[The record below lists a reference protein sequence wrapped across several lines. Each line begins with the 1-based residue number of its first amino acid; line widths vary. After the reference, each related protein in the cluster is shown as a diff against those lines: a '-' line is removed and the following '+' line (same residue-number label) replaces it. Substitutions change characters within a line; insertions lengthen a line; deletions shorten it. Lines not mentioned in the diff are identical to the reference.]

1 MQLFRLTILV
11 ASLLFISSVSC
22 AAPIHIFAPTDIPLD
37 SRAYTIRHPD
47 MEPLEFTLL
56 AHEMV
61 KDRVPEWL
69 AQGIHIQ
76 VAPRAQGGDRYA
88 QTWQDENGKMHIR
101 LFASALHLATVEDL
115 AHILL
120 HEFVHAIK
128 WDDIAAMDLDPNA
141 QEDEPHWCT
150 MYHHELWANRIVI
163 ESFPLLR
170 YSPQMLN
177 RALSLYREHL
187 ALAKESECP
196 VDTYEGFPLLP
207 SPVFDSPQ
215 VSE

>member
-1 MQLFRLTILV
+1 MQLFRLTIVV
-11 ASLLFISSVSC
+11 ASLLFSSVSC
-22 AAPIHIFAPTDIPLD
+22 AAPIHIFAPTDLPLD

-47 MEPLEFTLL
+47 MEPLEFTML

-61 KDRVPEWL
+61 KERVPEWL
-69 AQGIHIQ
+69 AQGVHIK
-76 VAPRAQGGDRYA
+76 VDPRARGTLYGE
-88 QTWQDENGKMHIR
+88 TWPDEHGQMHIR

-115 AHILL
+115 AHVLL

-128 WDDIAAMDLDPNA
+128 WDYIEALNLDSNA
-141 QEDEPHWCT
+141 EEGEMHWCT
-150 MYHHELWANRIVI
+150 MYLHELWANRIVI
-163 ESFPLLR
+163 ESFPRLR

-187 ALAKESECP
+187 SRAKASDCP
-196 VDTYEGFPLLP
+196 VETYEGFPLLP

>member
-22 AAPIHIFAPTDIPLD
+22 AAPIHIFAPTDLPLD

-69 AQGIHIQ
+69 AKGVHIQ
-76 VAPRAQGGDRYA
+76 VNPRAQGGGRYG
-88 QTWQDENGKMHIR
+88 QTGPDEHGKMHIQ
-101 LFASALHLATVEDL
+101 LFASALHLAIVEDL

-128 WDDIAAMDLDPNA
+128 WDDIAAMNLDSDA
-141 QEDEPHWCT
+141 EEDEPHWCT
-150 MYHHELWANRIVI
+150 MYHHELWSNRIVI
-163 ESFPLLR
+163 ESFPRLR

-177 RALSLYREHL
+177 RALALYREHL
-187 ALAKESECP
+187 SRAKASDCP
-196 VDTYEGFPLLP
+196 VETYEGFPLLP

>member
-1 MQLFRLTILV
+1 MQLSRITIFV

-47 MEPLEFTLL
+47 MEPLEFTML

-61 KDRVPEWL
+61 KERVPEWL
-69 AQGIHIQ
+69 AKGVHIK
-76 VAPRAQGGDRYA
+76 VNPKAQGTMYG
-88 QTWQDENGKMHIR
+88 QTWPDEHGKMHIL

-115 AHILL
+115 AHVLL

-128 WDDIAAMDLDPNA
+128 WDYIAALNLDSDA
-141 QEDEPHWCT
+141 EEDEMHWCT
-150 MYHHELWANRIVI
+150 MYLHELWANRIVI
-163 ESFPLLR
+163 ESFPKLR

-187 ALAKESECP
+187 SRAKASDCP
-196 VDTYEGFPLLP
+196 VEAYEGFPLLP